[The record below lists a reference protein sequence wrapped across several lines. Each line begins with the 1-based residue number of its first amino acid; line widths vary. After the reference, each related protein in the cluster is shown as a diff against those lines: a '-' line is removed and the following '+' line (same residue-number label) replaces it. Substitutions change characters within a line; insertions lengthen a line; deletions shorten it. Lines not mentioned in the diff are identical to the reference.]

1 MKTSRI
7 NISLRRAAR
16 ILFLVFKSICIAAAV
31 MTVACM
37 ILSSLL
43 AIGLAAYQVSS
54 WLGVIFYILVLLG
67 LLFCYQLF

>member
-1 MKTSRI
+1 MKTTRM

-31 MTVACM
+31 ITVACM
-37 ILSSLL
+37 ILSLLL

-54 WLGVIFYILVLLG
+54 WSWVVFYILVLLG
-67 LLFCYQLF
+67 LLFSYQLF